1 VKQRY
6 FIVLVFAALTVWA
19 AVTHP
24 WIAPGLAA
32 LAAGQTLLA
41 AVWLRAGSGRA
52 SPALLLGFIA
62 LSYVGLAYLVAAL
75 IGTPATAHFWI
86 VFGVGLAILAPVVLL
101 AQRLLRTR

>member
-1 VKQRY
+1 MKQRY
-6 FIVLVFAALTVWA
+6 FIVAVFATLTVWA
-19 AVTHP
+19 AVTHQ